1 MKLTARQVR
10 IIIGVLRA
18 IIELFTELIGDK
30 KHGKE
35 SDTGIE
41 A

>member
-1 MKLTARQVR
+1 MKLTKKQVR
-10 IIIGVLRA
+10 IIIGVLSA
-18 IIELFTELIGDK
+18 IIDLFIELMEGH